1 MQTWSFEQY
10 DVEDMP
16 EKGKLSV
23 VSLSREHRERWVLNT
38 HVGSIIFRR
47 MPLRMQ
53 RILDLSRQKLYPHI
67 SDMKSEIL
75 HLQEIPESSEE
86 YPKAQER
93 IQELA
98 VALACTEPSPLGVI
112 VEPRLSSMDDY
123 EELYEKLTEEE
134 RVALLTAVMEMSRI
148 VDADDVDPV
157 PEVIAERAGLKLI
170 TQDMIENL
178 TVSQASY
185 WMSRINA
192 ERTAIE
198 RMRR

>member
-86 YPKAQER
+86 YPQAQER